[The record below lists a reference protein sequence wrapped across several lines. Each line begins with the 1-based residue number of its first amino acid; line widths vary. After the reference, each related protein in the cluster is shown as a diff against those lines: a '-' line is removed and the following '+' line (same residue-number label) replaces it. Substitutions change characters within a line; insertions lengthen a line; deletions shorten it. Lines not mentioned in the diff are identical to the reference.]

1 MKNKKYTTR
10 RSLEGSGEKSASA
23 PAFNKFQAFLRG
35 SCGLTLITC
44 CLLSGCATVH
54 EAARGFAGV
63 STRILEDKRKE
74 ALRESYPMDYD
85 TCYARVKA
93 ILGEKVMMKQG
104 EEEIES
110 RSYIYAED
118 PQQKMIAIYLSETDT
133 TPVGIFFVE
142 DGRGRTMI
150 EVSSPSTYAK
160 ENIAGRISS
169 GIREQLKQD
178 RQEKKTDA
186 KE

>member
-1 MKNKKYTTR
+1 MKNKIY
-10 RSLEGSGEKSASA
+10 SLRLPFESEGEKLVST
-23 PAFNKFQAFLRG
+23 PVFGRFQALIRG
-35 SCGLTLITC
+35 SCGLILIAC
-44 CLLSGCATVH
+44 CLLSGCAAVQ
-54 EAARGFAGV
+54 EAGRGFAGV

-74 ALRESYPMDYD
+74 ALRESFPLDYN
-85 TCYARVKA
+85 TCYARVKD

-110 RSYIYAED
+110 CSYIYAED

-142 DGRGRTMI
+142 DGRGRTMVEI
-150 EVSSPSTYAK
+150 SSPSTYAK
-160 ENIAGRISS
+160 ENIAGRVFN
-169 GIREQLKQD
+169 GIREQLKTD
-178 RQEKKTDA
+178 RQEKKTDV